1 MESLT
6 LHQILEAVFGLL
18 GAAIGVAVIVLAL
31 RIAPV
36 LTLFAHKRALR
47 IVVGA
52 ALLVV
57 AAELIGVLG
66 PLFRASTFTDVVE
79 EVAELA
85 AISSGGLVLYVM
97 SRSEREEIALL
108 RHSAEVDD
116 LTGLSSRPFFNR
128 AAARRIEF
136 SEANSLPLAC
146 IVLDVDDFKDYNEGY
161 GHSGGNAALRSV
173 ARVLR
178 ESARAD
184 DLLTRF
190 GGDEFIL
197 LMGGDVEDA
206 VEVAERVRRRVESE
220 YTPESA
226 ASLRR
231 RITVSLGVASLTE
244 GTRTLNRLFE
254 AADEAMYHAKRAGK
268 NRILVTGEE
277 SERLRRRLE
286 ERRSEEEEQVDGP

>member
-18 GAAIGVAVIVLAL
+18 GAAIGVAVIILAL
-31 RIAPV
+31 RIGPV
-36 LTLFAHKRALR
+36 LTLVAHKRALR

-79 EVAELA
+79 ELVELV
-85 AISSGGLVLYVM
+85 AISSGGLVLYLM
-97 SRSEREEIALL
+97 SRSEQEELAFL

-116 LTGLSSRPFFNR
+116 VTGLSSRPFFLR

-136 SEANSLPLAC
+136 SEANNLLLAC
-146 IVLDVDDFKDYNEGY
+146 VVLDVDGFKDYNDSY
-161 GHSGGNAALRSV
+161 GHRSGDEALRGV
-173 ARVLR
+173 AKVLR

-184 DLLTRF
+184 DLMTRF
-190 GGDEFIL
+190 GGDEFIM

-206 VEVAERVRRRVESE
+206 VEVAERVRRGVERA
-220 YTPESA
+220 YAPERDSYF
-226 ASLRR
+226 RR
-231 RITVSLGVASLTE
+231 RVTGSLGVATLTE
-244 GTRTLNRLFE
+244 GRRNLDQLIE
-254 AADEAMYHAKRAGK
+254 AADGAMYRAKRAGT
-268 NRILVTGEE
+268 NRTCAAGEWAV
-277 SERLRRRLE
+277 RLRQRLE
-286 ERRSEEEEQVDGP
+286 ERRREEEEQEDGA

>member
-18 GAAIGVAVIVLAL
+18 GAAIGVAVIILAL

-79 EVAELA
+79 ELAELV
-85 AISSGGLVLYVM
+85 AISSGGFVLYVM
-97 SRSEREEIALL
+97 SRSEREELALL
-108 RHSAEVDD
+108 RRSAEVDD

-128 AAARRIEF
+128 AAERRIEF
-136 SEANSLPLAC
+136 SGANGLPLVC
-146 IVLDVDDFKDYNEGY
+146 IMLDVDDFKDYNDGY
-161 GHSGGNAALRSV
+161 GHRAGDEVLRCV

-184 DLLTRF
+184 DLMTRF
-190 GGDEFIL
+190 GGEEFIV

-206 VEVAERVRRRVESE
+206 VEVAERVRRGVESE

-231 RITVSLGVASLTE
+231 RVTVSLGVASLTE
-244 GTRTLNRLFE
+244 GTRTLERLFE
-254 AADEAMYHAKRAGK
+254 AADEAMYRAKRAGK
-268 NRILVTGEE
+268 NRTCVAGEE
-277 SERLRRRLE
+277 PVRLRRRKE
-286 ERRSEEEEQVDGP
+286 EDAP

>member
-18 GAAIGVAVIVLAL
+18 GAAIGVIVIVLAL

-36 LTLFAHKRALR
+36 LTLVAHKRALR

-79 EVAELA
+79 ELAELV
-85 AISSGGLVLYVM
+85 AISSGGLVLYLM
-97 SRSEREEIALL
+97 SRSEREELAFL

-116 LTGLSSRPFFNR
+116 LTGLSSRPFFLR

-136 SEANSLPLAC
+136 SEANGLPLAC
-146 IVLDVDDFKDYNEGY
+146 VVLDVDGFKVYNDSY
-161 GHSGGNAALRSV
+161 GHRAGDEALRGV

-178 ESARAD
+178 KSARAD
-184 DLLTRF
+184 DLVTRF
-190 GGDEFIL
+190 GGDEFIV
-197 LMGGDVEDA
+197 LMGGNVEDA
-206 VEVAERVRRRVESE
+206 VEVAERVRQRLESE
-220 YTPESA
+220 YTPERDS
-226 ASLRR
+226 SFRCR
-231 RITVSLGVASLTE
+231 VTGSLGVATLTE
-244 GTRTLNRLFE
+244 ATRTLDQLID
-254 AADEAMYHAKRAGK
+254 AADGAMYRAKRADT
-268 NRILVTGEE
+268 NRICVVGEE
-277 SERLRRRLE
+277 S
-286 ERRSEEEEQVDGP
+286 

>member
-18 GAAIGVAVIVLAL
+18 GAAVGVIVIVLAL
-31 RIAPV
+31 HVASV

-79 EVAELA
+79 ELAELV

-97 SRSEREEIALL
+97 SRSEREELALL

-146 IVLDVDDFKDYNEGY
+146 VVLDVDDFKDYNDSY
-161 GHSGGNAALRSV
+161 GHRAGDEALRCV

-184 DLLTRF
+184 DLMTRF
-190 GGDEFIL
+190 GGEEFIV

-206 VEVAERVRRRVESE
+206 IEVAERVRRGVESE

-231 RITVSLGVASLTE
+231 RITGTLGVASLTE
-244 GTRTLNRLFE
+244 GTRTLDQLID
-254 AADEAMYHAKRAGK
+254 AADGAMYRAKRAGK
-268 NRILVTGEE
+268 NRICLAGEH
-277 SERLRRRLE
+277 ERLRRRLE
-286 ERRSEEEEQVDGP
+286 ERRREEEEQEDGL

>member
-6 LHQILEAVFGLL
+6 LQQILEAVFGLV
-18 GAAIGVAVIVLAL
+18 GAAIGVTVIILAL

-36 LTLFAHKRALR
+36 LTLLAHKRALR

-66 PLFRASTFTDVVE
+66 PLFRASTLTDVVE
-79 EVAELA
+79 ELAELV
-85 AISSGGLVLYVM
+85 AISSGGFVLYVM
-97 SRSEREEIALL
+97 SRSEREELALL
-108 RHSAEVDD
+108 RRSAEVDD

-136 SEANSLPLAC
+136 SEANGLPLVC
-146 IVLDVDDFKDYNEGY
+146 IVLDVDDFKDYNDSY
-161 GHSGGNAALRSV
+161 GHRAGDEALRSV

-184 DLLTRF
+184 DLMTRF
-190 GGDEFIL
+190 GGEEFIV

-206 VEVAERVRRRVESE
+206 VEVAERVRGGIESE

-244 GTRTLNRLFE
+244 GTRTLERLFE

-268 NRILVTGEE
+268 NRICVAEE
-277 SERLRRRLE
+277 EPVRLRRRLE
-286 ERRSEEEEQVDGP
+286 EHRGEEN